1 MERRRKK
8 SKITSSDIYS
18 RRIDIERAKE
28 NFQRFPRIKMPIG
41 SGSLIRVD
49 DQPRPQWENISRRK
63 ADVNALAIMRSW
75 VESVMG

>member
-1 MERRRKK
+1 
-8 SKITSSDIYS
+8 
-18 RRIDIERAKE
+18 
-28 NFQRFPRIKMPIG
+28 MPIG

>member
-28 NFQRFPRIKMPIG
+28 NFQRAREGK
-41 SGSLIRVD
+41 D
-49 DQPRPQWENISRRK
+49 
-63 ADVNALAIMRSW
+63 
-75 VESVMG
+75 